1 MPNWCNTHITF
12 YSENKE
18 TVVDLQSKLTQY
30 TAVPCNGC
38 KDANWIGNILLSAG
52 IGTLEE
58 IKTDKYGYC
67 RGWVDDIGDVEQSDG
82 YYSFFVTVQD
92 AWAPHTEPFYHL
104 FSKLYANEVKMAY
117 VGEEPGCEVYIKY
130 DPDNLFYADCEYVV
144 DSYFPDADS
153 AAQYADIADMDGL
166 QTLDGL
172 CEAFHT
178 ENLQEIIDKADEITD
193 TLQDTYGDGFVY
205 VHEYEVLDNPF

>member
-67 RGWVDDIGDVEQSDG
+67 RG
-82 YYSFFVTVQD
+82 
-92 AWAPHTEPFYHL
+92 
-104 FSKLYANEVKMAY
+104 
-117 VGEEPGCEVYIKY
+117 
-130 DPDNLFYADCEYVV
+130 
-144 DSYFPDADS
+144 
-153 AAQYADIADMDGL
+153 
-166 QTLDGL
+166 
-172 CEAFHT
+172 
-178 ENLQEIIDKADEITD
+178 
-193 TLQDTYGDGFVY
+193 
-205 VHEYEVLDNPF
+205 